1 MKTIKMICILL
12 FLSQGA
18 FAFSLADLTTP
29 VDAKV
34 LSYDKKDSTIIIS
47 SPKELLSGEN
57 GLIKRSLDSY
67 TAIVDMAV
75 IESKVNKDT
84 LKDVANSD
92 ETSFFY
98 KAKVKKFDEMNQVY
112 LPNPQLSPTPSDTVS
127 FHLLN
132 QKAFLIAPNQESFDA
147 LKSKVKDVDFLSPD
161 LLMGYLAQDGRYD
174 PTPKALKEAC
184 DVYGVGLVF
193 IMGSKEYG
201 VLECQTNTLL
211 YKEAF
216 NANTT
221 KPMTPFFTRVSFP
234 SSGSLFSLFSSKK
247 SKGDYFKYYDA
258 LLSKN
263 IGE

>member
-18 FAFSLADLTTP
+18 FAFDLASLTTP
-29 VDAKV
+29 IVAKV
-34 LSYDKKDSTIIIS
+34 VSYDKKDSTIILS
-47 SPKELLSGEN
+47 SPKELLKGED
-57 GLIKRSLDSY
+57 GLIQRGLDSY
-67 TAIVDMAV
+67 TAIVDMAI
-75 IESKVNKDT
+75 IESPVSKDS
-84 LKDVANSD
+84 LKGIPSTDDTN
-92 ETSFFY
+92 FFY

-112 LPNPQLSPTPSDTVS
+112 LPNPQLSPKTNDTIS

-147 LKSKVKDVDFLSPD
+147 LKTKVKDVEFLSPD
-161 LLMGYLAQDGRYD
+161 LLMGYIAQDGKYD

-193 IMGSKEYG
+193 VIGSKEYG
-201 VLECQTNTLL
+201 VLECQTHTLL

-216 NANTT
+216 NTNTN
-221 KPMTPFFTRVSFP
+221 KPLTPFFTRVSFP
-234 SSGSLFSLFSSKK
+234 SSGSLFSLFASKK

-258 LLSKN
+258 LLSKK